1 MSSNTLHVDRNFVIV
16 CTSYL
21 SCGLVHWHFGNVSDK
36 FTVVAHACCDLQATL
51 VRNTTDEQEGR
62 ILYEYLAEASVVF
75 PRVFPVM

>member
-1 MSSNTLHVDRNFVIV
+1 MSSTCYVLHVDRSKVVFSALARLDTFL
-16 CTSYL
+16 TS
-21 SCGLVHWHFGNVSDK
+21 FNA
-36 FTVVAHACCDLQATL
+36 FAVVAHACCDLQATL